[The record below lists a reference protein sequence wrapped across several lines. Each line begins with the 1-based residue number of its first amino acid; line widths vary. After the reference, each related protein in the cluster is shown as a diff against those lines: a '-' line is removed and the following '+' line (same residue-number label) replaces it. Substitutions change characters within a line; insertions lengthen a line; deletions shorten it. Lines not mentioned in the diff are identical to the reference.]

1 MGKVLSSL
9 LGILAS
15 LFLLSSAIPASINET
30 ITVDLV
36 DVYLTASDKKGFVT
50 DLRKEEISILE
61 DGVSQSINSFSSFG
75 GENQEIPLNLA
86 MMIDNSGSMVE
97 EVEGVWKI
105 NLAKDAG
112 LMLIG
117 ELGPLDR
124 MMVISFDEEPKFTL
138 LTADRSKSAEDIHNV
153 RVQFGGTAL
162 FDAMVS
168 TIDHLNEERGRKILI
183 VCSDGNDN
191 LSKNK
196 IDDVIKRMVD
206 SPDLTVIALG
216 TVATQVTRFTDDK
229 VVISDKGKEVLQK
242 MADSTG
248 GYAYFPKSLKEMA
261 NVQKLIRSFVR
272 SQYSLAY
279 QSTNRTVDGSWRN
292 IKILCQ
298 RKGVTLHYRNGY
310 YAKID

>member
-1 MGKVLSSL
+1 MRKVLSSL
-9 LGILAS
+9 LGILAA
-15 LFLLSSAIPASINET
+15 LFLLSPAIPASINET
-30 ITVDLV
+30 VTVDLV
-36 DVYLTASDKKGFVT
+36 DVYLTASDKKGFIT
-50 DLRKEEISILE
+50 DLRKEEISVLE
-61 DGVSQSINSFSSFG
+61 DGVPQAINSFSNFAG
-75 GENQEIPLNLA
+75 ANQEIPLNLA
-86 MMIDNSGSMVE
+86 IMIDNSGSMVE

-105 NLAKDAG
+105 ELAKDAG
-112 LMLIG
+112 LSLIG

-124 MMVISFDEEPKFTL
+124 MMVISFDEEPKYTL
-138 LTADRSKSAEDIHNV
+138 LTSDRSKSAEDIHNV

-162 FDAMVS
+162 FDAMIS
-168 TIDHLNEERGRKILI
+168 TIDHLSEERGRKIMV

-216 TVATQVTRFTDDK
+216 TVATEVSRFTDDK
-229 VVISDKGKEVLQK
+229 VVISDHGKEALQK

-248 GYAYFPKSLKEMA
+248 GYAYFPKNLKEMA

-279 QSTNRTVDGSWRN
+279 QSTNRNVDGSWRN

-298 RKGVTLHYRNGY
+298 RKGATLHYRNGY
-310 YAKID
+310 FARE

>member
-1 MGKVLSSL
+1 MLGL
-9 LGILAS
+9 LAA
-15 LFLLSSAIPASINET
+15 LFLLSPSIPASINET
-30 ITVDLV
+30 VTVDLV
-36 DVYLTASDKKGFVT
+36 DVYLTASDKKGFIT
-50 DLRKEEISILE
+50 DLRKEEISVLE
-61 DGVSQSINSFSSFG
+61 DGVRQTINSFSSFA

-86 MMIDNSGSMVE
+86 IMIDNSGSMVE
-97 EVEGVWKI
+97 EVEGMWKI
-105 NLAKDAG
+105 DLAKDAG
-112 LMLIG
+112 LSLIG

-138 LTADRSKSAEDIHNV
+138 LTSDRSKSAEDLHNV

-162 FDAMVS
+162 FDAMIS
-168 TIDHLNEERGRKILI
+168 TIDHLNEERGRKIMV

-216 TVATQVTRFTDDK
+216 TVTTEVTRFPDDK
-229 VVISDKGKEVLQK
+229 VVISDKGKETLQK

-248 GYAYFPKSLKEMA
+248 GYAYFPKNLKEMA

-279 QSTNRTVDGSWRN
+279 QSTNRNVDGSWRN

-298 RKGVTLHYRNGY
+298 RKGATLHYRNGY
-310 YAKID
+310 YARE